1 MAVSMASRARERC
14 LLGLVL
20 ALVWLQTRSLRYRT
34 EGRDVV
40 DELRAAGRPVL
51 LASWHGRVL
60 LLPYHLRGLLQTL
73 MVSKSRDGER
83 IAAICHRFGYRTV
96 RGSSSRA
103 GARALLQFV
112 RQLRKG
118 DVGAHVVDGPRGPA
132 GRIKPGLIVAAQRS
146 GAAIVPIYASA
157 SRRWE
162 ARSWD
167 RMQISWPFSRV
178 LVRFGEPV
186 LVPRDLDREASE
198 RLRLDLERTMYTEYA
213 RLERD
218 LLGLGGLTTS

>member
-1 MAVSMASRARERC
+1 MGSRALEHC
-14 LLGLVL
+14 LVGLVL
-20 ALVWLQTRSLRYRT
+20 VLVWLQVRSLRYRT

-40 DELRAAGRPVL
+40 HELRAAGQPVL

-73 MVSKSRDGER
+73 MVSQSRDGER
-83 IAAICHRFGYRTV
+83 IASICRRFGYQTV

-112 RQLRKG
+112 RRLRKG
-118 DVGAHVVDGPRGPA
+118 DVGGHVVDGPRGPA
-132 GRIKPGLIVAAQRS
+132 GRIKPGLMLAAQRS

-157 SRRWE
+157 SHRWE

-167 RMQISWPFSRV
+167 RMQISWPFGRV
-178 LVRFGEPV
+178 LVRYGEPV
-186 LVPRDLDREASE
+186 LVPRDLDREGSE
-198 RLRLDLERTMYTEYA
+198 RLRLALERTMYNEYA

-218 LLGLGGLTTS
+218 LVSAPA